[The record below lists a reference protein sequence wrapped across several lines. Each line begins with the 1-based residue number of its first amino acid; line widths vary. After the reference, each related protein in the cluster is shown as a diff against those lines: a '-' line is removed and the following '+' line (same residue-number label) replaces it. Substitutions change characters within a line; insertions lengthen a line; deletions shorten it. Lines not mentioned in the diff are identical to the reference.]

1 MKNLTL
7 IIPAKNEEI
16 SLPRVLEEIK
26 KYKCKKII
34 ILSKK
39 DKKTFDAIA
48 KFKCKKIKQK
58 IDGYGAALIEG
69 INNVKT
75 KYLCIFNADGSF
87 DPKYLNQMSKY
98 ANKNYDF
105 IFASRYVGTGG
116 STDDTAL
123 TYIGNKIFT
132 FLGNFLFKLK
142 ISDILFTYILGN
154 TKKFKELNLIN
165 KDFRLCVEIPIK
177 IKEKKFSYK
186 CIPSM
191 ERNRIGGKKKV
202 NEFVDGFLIL
212 FSMIKYFIKKN
223 DL

>member
-39 DKKTFDAIA
+39 DKKTFDAIS

-87 DPKYLNQMSKY
+87 DPRYLNRMINY
-98 ANKNYDF
+98 ANKNYNF
-105 IFASRYVGTGG
+105 VFASRYAYSGG
-116 STDDTAL
+116 STDDTLL

-132 FLGNFLFKLK
+132 LLGNILFKLK

-154 TKKFKELNLIN
+154 TKKFKELNLN
-165 KDFRLCVEIPIK
+165 SRDFRLCVEIPIK
-177 IKEKKFSYK
+177 IKRKKFSYK
-186 CIPSM
+186 CVPSI
-191 ERNRIGGKKKV
+191 ERSRIGGEKNV

-212 FSMIKYFIKKN
+212 YSMIKYFIKK
-223 DL
+223 

>member
-39 DKKTFDAIA
+39 DKKTFDSVSN
-48 KFKCKKIKQK
+48 FKCKIIKQK

-87 DPKYLNQMSKY
+87 DPKYLNRMLNY
-98 ANKNYDF
+98 ANKNHDF
-105 IFASRYVGTGG
+105 VFASRYAYSGG
-116 STDDTAL
+116 STDDTVL

-132 FLGNFLFKLK
+132 LLGNILFKLK

-154 TKKFKELNLIN
+154 AKKFKELNLIS

-177 IKEKKFSYK
+177 IKRKKFSYK
-186 CIPSM
+186 CVASM
-191 ERNRIGGKKKV
+191 ERSRIGGKKNV
-202 NEFVDGFLIL
+202 NEFIDGFLIL
-212 FSMIKYFIKKN
+212 CSMIKYFIKK
-223 DL
+223 

>member
-1 MKNLTL
+1 MR
-7 IIPAKNEEI
+7 A
-16 SLPRVLEEIK
+16 
-26 KYKCKKII
+26 
-34 ILSKK
+34 
-39 DKKTFDAIA
+39 
-48 KFKCKKIKQK
+48 
-58 IDGYGAALIEG
+58 
-69 INNVKT
+69 

-87 DPKYLNQMSKY
+87 DPKYLNQMLKY

-105 IFASRYVGTGG
+105 IFASRYVSTGG

-154 TKKFKELNLIN
+154 TKKFKELTLVN

-186 CIPSM
+186 CIASM
-191 ERNRIGGKKKV
+191 ERSRIGGEKKV

-212 FSMIKYFIKKN
+212 FSMIKYFIKK
-223 DL
+223 

>member
-16 SLPRVLEEIK
+16 SLPRVLKEIK

-34 ILSKK
+34 ILSKG
-39 DKKTFDAIA
+39 DKKTIDAISS
-48 KFKCKKIKQK
+48 FKCEIIKQK
-58 IDGYGAALIEG
+58 INGYGAALIEG
-69 INNVKT
+69 IDNVKT

-87 DPKYLNQMSKY
+87 DPKYLNQMLKY

-105 IFASRYVGTGG
+105 IFASRYVSTGG
-116 STDDTAL
+116 SMDDTAL

-132 FLGNFLFKLK
+132 FLGNVLFKLK

-154 TKKFKELNLIN
+154 AKKFKELNLIN

-186 CIPSM
+186 CIPSI

>member
-39 DKKTFDAIA
+39 DKKTFDSVSN
-48 KFKCKKIKQK
+48 FKCKIIKQK

-87 DPKYLNQMSKY
+87 DPKYLNRMLNY
-98 ANKNYDF
+98 ANKNHDF
-105 IFASRYVGTGG
+105 VFASRYAYSGG
-116 STDDTAL
+116 STDDTVL

-132 FLGNFLFKLK
+132 LLGNILFKLK

-154 TKKFKELNLIN
+154 TKKFKELNLIS

-177 IKEKKFSYK
+177 IKRKKFSYK
-186 CIPSM
+186 CVASM
-191 ERNRIGGKKKV
+191 ERSRIGGKKNV
-202 NEFVDGFLIL
+202 NEFIDGFLIL
-212 FSMIKYFIKKN
+212 CSMIKYFIKK
-223 DL
+223 

>member
-34 ILSKK
+34 ILSKA
-39 DKKTFDAIA
+39 DKKTIDAISN
-48 KFKCKKIKQK
+48 FKCQIIKKK

-87 DPKYLNQMSKY
+87 DPKYLNRMLKY

-105 IFASRYVGTGG
+105 IFASRYVASGG
-116 STDDTAL
+116 SEDDTAL
-123 TYIGNKIFT
+123 TYVGNKIFT
-132 FLGNFLFKLK
+132 LIGNFFFKLK

-154 TKKFKELNLIN
+154 SKKFKKLNLDN

-177 IKEKKFSYK
+177 IKRKKFSYK
-186 CIPSM
+186 CIPSI
-191 ERNRIGGKKKV
+191 ERARIGGKKNV
-202 NEFVDGFLIL
+202 NEFIDGFLIL
-212 FSMIKYFIKKN
+212 CSMIKYFIKK
-223 DL
+223 

>member
-39 DKKTFDAIA
+39 DKKTFDSVSN
-48 KFKCKKIKQK
+48 FKCKIIKQK
-58 IDGYGAALIEG
+58 FDGYGAALIEG

-87 DPKYLNQMSKY
+87 DPKYLNKMLNY
-98 ANKNYDF
+98 ANKNHDF
-105 IFASRYVGTGG
+105 VFASRYAYSGG
-116 STDDTAL
+116 STDDTVL

-132 FLGNFLFKLK
+132 LLGNILFKLK
-142 ISDILFTYILGN
+142 ISDILFTFILGN
-154 TKKFKELNLIN
+154 TKKFKELNLIS

-177 IKEKKFSYK
+177 IKRKKFSYK
-186 CIPSM
+186 CVPSM
-191 ERNRIGGKKKV
+191 ERSRIGGIKNV
-202 NEFVDGFLIL
+202 NEFIDGFLIL
-212 FSMIKYFIKKN
+212 CSMIKYFIKK
-223 DL
+223 

>member
-26 KYKCKKII
+26 KCKCRKII

-39 DKKTFDAIA
+39 DKKTFDAISN
-48 KFKCKKIKQK
+48 FKCKIIKQK
-58 IDGYGAALIEG
+58 INGYGAALIEG

-87 DPKYLNQMSKY
+87 DPKYLNRMLNY
-98 ANKNYDF
+98 ANKNHDF
-105 IFASRYVGTGG
+105 VFASRYAYSGG
-116 STDDTAL
+116 STDDTVL

-132 FLGNFLFKLK
+132 LLGNILFKLK

-154 TKKFKELNLIN
+154 TKKFKELNLIS

-177 IKEKKFSYK
+177 IKRKKFGYK

-191 ERNRIGGKKKV
+191 ERPRIGGKKNV
-202 NEFVDGFLIL
+202 NEFIDGFLIL
-212 FSMIKYFIKKN
+212 CSMIKYFIKK
-223 DL
+223 

>member
-39 DKKTFDAIA
+39 DKKTLDAISN
-48 KFKCKKIKQK
+48 FKCQIIKQK

-69 INNVKT
+69 IHNVKT

-87 DPKYLNQMSKY
+87 DPKYLNQMLKH

-105 IFASRYVGTGG
+105 IFASRYVSTGG

-123 TYIGNKIFT
+123 TYVGNKIFT

-142 ISDILFTYILGN
+142 ISDILFTYILGS
-154 TKKFKELNLIN
+154 TKKFNELNLIN

-177 IKEKKFSYK
+177 IKEKK
-186 CIPSM
+186 I
-191 ERNRIGGKKKV
+191 
-202 NEFVDGFLIL
+202 
-212 FSMIKYFIKKN
+212 
-223 DL
+223 

>member
-39 DKKTFDAIA
+39 DRKTFDAISN
-48 KFKCKKIKQK
+48 FKCKIIKQK

-69 INNVKT
+69 IHNVQT

-87 DPKYLNQMSKY
+87 DPKYLNQMLKY

-105 IFASRYVGTGG
+105 IFASRYLSAGG

-154 TKKFKELNLIN
+154 TKKFKELKLIN

-186 CIPSM
+186 CIPAM
-191 ERNRIGGKKKV
+191 ERSRIGGEKKV

-212 FSMIKYFIKKN
+212 FSMIKYFIKK
-223 DL
+223 

>member
-39 DKKTFDAIA
+39 DKKTFDSVSN
-48 KFKCKKIKQK
+48 FKCKIIKQK

-87 DPKYLNQMSKY
+87 DPRYLNRMLNY
-98 ANKNYDF
+98 ANKNHDF
-105 IFASRYVGTGG
+105 VFASRYAYSGG
-116 STDDTAL
+116 STDDTVL

-132 FLGNFLFKLK
+132 LLGNILFKLK

-154 TKKFKELNLIN
+154 AKKFKELNLIS

-177 IKEKKFSYK
+177 IKRKKFSYK
-186 CIPSM
+186 CVASM
-191 ERNRIGGKKKV
+191 ERSRIGGKKNV
-202 NEFVDGFLIL
+202 NEFIDGFLIL
-212 FSMIKYFIKKN
+212 CSMIKYFIKK
-223 DL
+223 

>member
-16 SLPRVLEEIK
+16 SLPGVLKEIK

-34 ILSKK
+34 ILSKA
-39 DKKTFDAIA
+39 DKKTIDAISS
-48 KFKCKKIKQK
+48 FKCQIIKQK

-75 KYLCIFNADGSF
+75 KYLCIFNADGSLDPKYLCIFNADGSF
-87 DPKYLNQMSKY
+87 DPKYLNQMFKY

-105 IFASRYVGTGG
+105 IFASRYVSHGG
-116 STDDTAL
+116 SMDDTAL

-154 TKKFKELNLIN
+154 TKKFKELKLIN

-177 IKEKKFSYK
+177 IKKKKFSYK
-186 CIPSM
+186 CIT
-191 ERNRIGGKKKV
+191 
-202 NEFVDGFLIL
+202 
-212 FSMIKYFIKKN
+212 
-223 DL
+223 

>member
-39 DKKTFDAIA
+39 DKKTFDSVSN
-48 KFKCKKIKQK
+48 FKCKIIKQK

-87 DPKYLNQMSKY
+87 DPKYLNKMINY
-98 ANKNYDF
+98 ANKNHDF
-105 IFASRYVGTGG
+105 VFASRYAYSGG
-116 STDDTAL
+116 STDDTLL
-123 TYIGNKIFT
+123 TYVGNKIFT
-132 FLGNFLFKLK
+132 LLGNILFKLE

-154 TKKFKELNLIN
+154 AKKFKELNLIS

-177 IKEKKFSYK
+177 IKRKKFSYK

-202 NEFVDGFLIL
+202 NEFIDGFLIL
-212 FSMIKYFIKKN
+212 FSMIKYFIKK
-223 DL
+223 